1 MENIRIIT
9 VDEAIAQGSTPSE
22 LRVLANSLERLA
34 DERVMFDYHGKGS
47 VEEEP
52 AISNARTAY
61 ENASALRRLA
71 GQPQKAK
78 K

>member
-9 VDEAIAQGSTPSE
+9 VDEAIAQGSIPSE

-34 DERVMFDYHGKGS
+34 DERVMFDYRGDKN
-47 VEEEP
+47 ETEP
-52 AISNARTAY
+52 AVSNAKTAY

-71 GQPQKAK
+71 GQLQKAK